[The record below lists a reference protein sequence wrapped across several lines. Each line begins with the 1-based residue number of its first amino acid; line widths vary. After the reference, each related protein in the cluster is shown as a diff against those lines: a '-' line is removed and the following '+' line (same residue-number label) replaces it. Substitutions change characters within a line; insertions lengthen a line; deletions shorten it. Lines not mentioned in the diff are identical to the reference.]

1 MNRFA
6 SLIDGFVTPC
16 LADSRLRGPI
26 AGMLGGMSDSRLHKL
41 YQLKFQ
47 YMVEHIS
54 LKYISY
60 VYCDLCI
67 LYIVVVDFAIFN

>member
-1 MNRFA
+1 MWFQLPTSTGKRRISEPSLRIMNRFA

-16 LADSRLRGPI
+16 LADSRLRGLNI

-47 YMVEHIS
+47 YMVEHI
-54 LKYISY
+54 Y
-60 VYCDLCI
+60 
-67 LYIVVVDFAIFN
+67 F